1 MGKEGD
7 EYSKENV
14 RCCVEEVIC
23 NCEHPNVRDADYS
36 GYPSTII
43 RVSVV
48 RDRVGGQNP
57 QKSHGENGC
66 QGYLCALIHLK
77 VPDESDGQ

>member
-36 GYPSTII
+36 GYPSTIV

-48 RDRVGGQNP
+48 RNRRGVTTHRSPTARIAARDIFVR
-57 QKSHGENGC
+57 
-66 QGYLCALIHLK
+66 
-77 VPDESDGQ
+77 